1 MNKKSCLP
9 KHYWRPIAVME
20 VVDDLEPYTLPSK
33 KFRTI
38 WLIFYVEIEFENG
51 KFEKF
56 NAKFQIVC

>member
-1 MNKKSCLP
+1 MG
-9 KHYWRPIAVME
+9 

-33 KFRTI
+33 NLGTI